1 MWYQEL
7 GFLDLLLVIA
17 LIAGGISGF
26 RAGVVVELSSIIAIG
41 FSIFFYTKFY
51 SVLTDL
57 IKPWVDN
64 QNMLP
69 YLSAAALF
77 FITSIASII
86 ISRTIRFIIRM
97 TPMGIIDRGFGALIG
112 GLKWLFYAS
121 ILIWMIGMANKK
133 LNEKYIKKSISHKI
147 LHAMMP
153 KIFNRITEAPQ
164 SKKRYKTKNKENIKT
179 KRKVNPDL
187 DI

>member
-7 GFLDLLLVIA
+7 GFLDLLLVFA
-17 LIAGGISGF
+17 LIAGGIAGF
-26 RAGVVVELSSIIAIG
+26 RSGVVVELSSIIVIG
-41 FSIFFYTKFY
+41 FSIFFYTQFY
-51 SVLTDL
+51 SVLSNL
-57 IKPWVDN
+57 FKPWVDN
-64 QNMLP
+64 KHMLP

-97 TPMGIIDRGFGALIG
+97 TPMGIIDRGLGALIG
-112 GLKWLFYAS
+112 ALKWLFYAS
-121 ILIWMIGMANKK
+121 ILIWMMGMANKN

-147 LHAMMP
+147 LYGMMP
-153 KIFNRITEAPQ
+153 KIFNRITEVPK
-164 SKKRYKTKNKENIKT
+164 SKDKNKIKSNIKS
-179 KRKVNPDL
+179 KRKINPDL